1 MQLLLVA
8 KTLQKNTW
16 NKVTGLVAALIRAV
30 AGVFDAINNI
40 FGAKNTKEM
49 RERQEA
55 QKEVKNQSEIEEAVK
70 EKNLEEIRKRI
81 SS

>member
-1 MQLLLVA
+1 MPTGILQALLS
-8 KTLQKNTW
+8 
-16 NKVTGLVAALIRAV
+16 AV
-30 AGVFDAINNI
+30 SGIFAAINSV

-49 RERQEA
+49 KERQEA
-55 QKEVKNQSEIEEAVK
+55 QKEVNYQSQIEKEVQ

>member
-1 MQLLLVA
+1 MP
-8 KTLQKNTW
+8 
-16 NKVTGLVAALIRAV
+16 TGIIQAV
-30 AGVFDAINNI
+30 LSAISGIFSAINNV

-49 RERQEA
+49 KDRQEA
-55 QKEVKNQSEIEEAVK
+55 QKEVNYQSEIEKDIK